1 MIIMNGKTQI
11 KEKKNLAYKN
21 ERHTRYQD
29 ICDHWWDW
37 ERQPKTKILS
47 KSCSSNLDSIVNE
60 CDIAIFNFNL

>member
-21 ERHTRYQD
+21 ERHTRYKD
-29 ICDHWWDW
+29 ICDHWW
-37 ERQPKTKILS
+37 ERQPKKIFCL
-47 KSCSSNLDSIVNE
+47 KVVPVIWIQLLNE

>member
-29 ICDHWWDW
+29 TTGGRDNQKFCLKVVPVI
-37 ERQPKTKILS
+37 
-47 KSCSSNLDSIVNE
+47 
-60 CDIAIFNFNL
+60 